1 LTLFGFQDV
10 DARDKRGHDESIT
23 QGRWSQ
29 LSSVMV
35 KTKPVKAAPT
45 ANVSKTV
52 PTNMV
57 HVSPGSAPRLIS
69 VITPAGSAID
79 KTNVKT
85 RPIATPMV
93 ALLASFKTEVSHRA
107 GVLVRIR
114 VASAREPATHDGD
127 TGFLT
132 SRREFG
138 RQLNPG

>member
-1 LTLFGFQDV
+1 
-10 DARDKRGHDESIT
+10 
-23 QGRWSQ
+23 
-29 LSSVMV
+29 MM
-35 KTKPVKAAPT
+35 KTKPVKVAPT

-85 RPIATPMV
+85 RPMATPMV
-93 ALLASFKTEVSHRA
+93 ALLASFKAEVSHRA

-114 VASAREPATHDGD
+114 VASAREPATHDSD

-132 SRREFG
+132 SRWEFG
-138 RQLNPG
+138 RQLNPH